1 MLDLIPKYKAIYI
14 IITIIVLVL
23 GIFLFINYYPSTRQ
37 NNARTQNTTAIEDQR
52 SDGLKADFTQNFKF
66 EKKNINPC
74 LADELKLKPVPT
86 NRIWSSI
93 PFNCKI
99 QGLFTFP
106 LGFQTNNGKLIV
118 GVPTLGVSDKAIIS
132 NINQAKLELTPTKSI
147 AKVVVADYSDLSIK
161 TNFLDSSGNLIFT
174 GTFTQG
180 SPYVFFENINEPM
193 TIISQGLNRKD
204 GNSLIFEQQENPGGL
219 AVFTK
224 TDVNSKEANEV
235 VLDTKNNAKFSI
247 GYFESK
253 DNYSNLEKYSQNFI
267 QSVWASYNL
276 TGGEA
281 ITSYNF
287 KFTQD
292 SINQQTYFGL
302 LPHQYLNTKPKY
314 EFKALTVRGKQLVIP
329 IENQTEVRTPR
340 ESILEELPIDKISDA
355 DKKLLI
361 ATLKTDAKNV
371 QTTTNTSY
379 FGGKNVAKI
388 ARLIQIA
395 DQLDQQETKSSL
407 ITILR
412 PEMANWFT
420 YKENETN
427 KFFSY
432 DVTLGGL
439 IGNQSEFDSAN
450 YNDHHFQYGH
460 FIFAS
465 SVLGKYDPDFV
476 TKYGKVVELIIKDI
490 AYSSTIDDSSL
501 FPRFRVFDF
510 FEGHSWASGYAP
522 FVDGNNQE
530 STSEAINA
538 WYSIWLWGKV
548 TNNAELQKTGSYL
561 YTMEINSAN
570 EYWLNRPSGESV
582 FPKEYKQDMVSLL
595 WGGKAEFATWFS
607 GQPLDIYGIQYLP
620 FTPGSAYLYDKEA
633 ITRDSKRLSISIEKN
648 EGKLIDLTVMYL
660 ATLQGKKVLPEE
672 TLNKLP
678 IDDGN
683 TRTNLLHWI
692 FFWDKV
698 NSFDSN
704 KSADSSNYQI
714 TYKDKS
720 KQTIG
725 Q

>member
-1 MLDLIPKYKAIYI
+1 MLELTPKYKAIYI
-14 IITIIVLVL
+14 VITILVLVL
-23 GIFLFINYYPSTRQ
+23 GIFTFINYYPNSNKTDVKV
-37 NNARTQNTTAIEDQR
+37 QNTTAIEDQR
-52 SDGLKADFTQNFKF
+52 SGNLKSDFAENLKF

-74 LADELKLKPVPT
+74 VTDELKKRPTPT

-132 NINQAKLELTPTKSI
+132 DINQSKLELTPQRSI
-147 AKVVVADYSDLSIK
+147 AKVVIADYSDLSIK
-161 TNFLDSSGNLIFT
+161 ANFLDAGDKLIFT

-180 SPYVFFENINEPM
+180 SPYVFFENLTEPL
-193 TIISQGLNRKD
+193 TIISQGLTRKD
-204 GNSLIFEQQENPGGL
+204 GNSLIFEKTDNPGGL
-219 AVFTK
+219 AIFTK
-224 TDVNSKEANEV
+224 NDVNSKEANEV
-235 VLDTKNNAKFSI
+235 ELDTKNNAKFSI

-253 DNYSNLEKYSQNFI
+253 ANYSNLEKYSQNYI
-267 QSVWASYNL
+267 QGVWASYNV

-281 ITSYNF
+281 VTNFNF
-287 KFTQD
+287 KFSND
-292 SINQQTYFGL
+292 SKSQQTYFGL
-302 LPHQYLNTKPKY
+302 LPHQYLDTKPNHD
-314 EFKALTVRGKQLVIP
+314 FKAVTVRGKQLFVP
-329 IENQTEVRTPR
+329 IENQIEIKTPR
-340 ESILEELPIDKISDA
+340 ESILEELPLDKLSGSEKD
-355 DKKLLI
+355 LLI
-361 ATLKTDAKNV
+361 ASLKSDVKNV
-371 QTTTNTSY
+371 QTNTNTSY

-388 ARLIQIA
+388 SRLIQIA
-395 DQLDQQETKSSL
+395 DQLGEQEIKNNL

-412 PEMANWFT
+412 PELANWFT
-420 YKENETN
+420 YKTNESN
-427 KFFSY
+427 KYFSY

-460 FIFAS
+460 FIYAS
-465 SVLGKYDPDFV
+465 SVLAKYDPDFI
-476 TKYGKVVELIIKDI
+476 TKYGKIVELIIKDI
-490 AYSSTIDDSSL
+490 AYPNPVDDTSL

-582 FPKEYKQDMVSLL
+582 FPKEYKQDIVSLL

-607 GQPLDIYGIQYLP
+607 AQPLDIYGIQYIP
-620 FTPGSAYLYDKEA
+620 FTPGSVYLYDKDA
-633 ITRDSKRLSISIEKN
+633 ITRDSKKIAPSIERK
-648 EGKLIDLTVMYL
+648 EGKLIDMTVMYL
-660 ATLQGKKVLPEE
+660 ATLQGKKVLSEE
-672 TLNKLP
+672 ELNKLT

-683 TRTNLLHWI
+683 TKTNLYYWT

-698 NSFDSN
+698 ASFDAN
-704 KSADSSNYQI
+704 RTQENSNYQI
-714 TYKDKS
+714 TYKDKT
-720 KQTIG
+720 KKTIG
-725 Q
+725 L